1 MTINDI
7 SKERLVSIIKS
18 YVGNDY
24 EAAEPG
30 YVRETL
36 EDVCGMDKKEAE
48 ALGLG
53 YVFDGDTEEDDDYC
67 EDDYT
72 SASRGDYG
80 PSCPWNAPGMKIS
93 DFI

>member
-1 MTINDI
+1 MTQNDI
-7 SKERLVSIIKS
+7 SKERLVSIIQN

-30 YVRETL
+30 YVRGVL
-36 EDVCGMDKKEAE
+36 EDTCGMYREEAE

-53 YVFDGDTEEDDDYC
+53 YIFDNEDEDED

-80 PSCPWNAPGMKIS
+80 PSCPWNAPGMKVS
-93 DFI
+93 DFL